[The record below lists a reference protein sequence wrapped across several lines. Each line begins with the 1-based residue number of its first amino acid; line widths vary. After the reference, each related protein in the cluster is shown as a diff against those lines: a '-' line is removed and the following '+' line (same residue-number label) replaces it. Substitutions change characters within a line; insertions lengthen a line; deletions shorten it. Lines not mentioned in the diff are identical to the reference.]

1 MFPDY
6 ERRHASLHCLFGDL
20 REQSNS
26 KTSKGWLAKNQS
38 AFFIM
43 ATLAI
48 NNTEIYAQIGL
59 ILGTNRLYAQW
70 PSDMQSDAQRI
81 IRAGR
86 RKFFLAYAWS
96 FLEANYPIVTAPS
109 TTLTGVCV
117 NGVITT
123 SGGTLPASMAGNFKI
138 YPQTDGGLYDVSAQS
153 GTIAGSTI
161 TLVDTSAARD
171 FNSQTIKLYQ
181 YRYALPSN
189 FSAFIDPIVVENWQ
203 DGTQLS
209 EYGTLPEF
217 QIRGTLNQIN
227 TVVGPP
233 EIFAITHDLAT
244 TAAAETGVFAPY
256 LLVYPLMDNAYTL
269 KTRIRI
275 EPGDSLTDVS
285 GFVSATDP
293 VSHPIFSECLMEAI
307 LAQAEIMYGK
317 PTTHSAIFSEVL
329 QLAIQRD
336 RQMKGTRGML
346 SRDTMRSERQL
357 DRLAARR
364 ASIDLTNA
372 IL

>member
-1 MFPDY
+1 M
-6 ERRHASLHCLFGDL
+6 S
-20 REQSNS
+20 
-26 KTSKGWLAKNQS
+26 
-38 AFFIM
+38 
-43 ATLAI
+43 TLAI
-48 NNTEIYAQIGL
+48 TNDEIYAAIGL
-59 ILGTNRLYAQW
+59 ILGTNRAYAEW
-70 PSDMQSDAQRI
+70 SQSLKDDSHRI

-86 RKFFLAYAWS
+86 RKMFMAYAWS
-96 FLEANYPIVTAPS
+96 FLEHDYPIVTSPS
-109 TTLTGVCV
+109 TTVTGVCV

-123 SGGTLPASMAGNFKI
+123 SGSAIPASMTGNYKV
-138 YPQTDGGLYDVSAQS
+138 YPNTDGGLYDVSAQS

-161 TLVDTSAARD
+161 TLVDTSAAND
-171 FNSQTIKLYQ
+171 FASQTVTLYK

-189 FSAFIDPIVVENWQ
+189 WAAFIDPITVENWQ
-203 DGTQLS
+203 FGTQLS

-217 QIRGTLNQIN
+217 QIRGTLNSVN
-227 TVVGPP
+227 TVIGPP
-233 EIFAITHDLAT
+233 EIFAITHDVT
-244 TAAAETGVFAPY
+244 AETGDFSPY
-256 LLVYPLMDNAYTL
+256 LLMYPLMDNAYTL

-275 EPGDSLTDVS
+275 EPGDALADAT
-285 GFVSATDP
+285 GFVAATDA
-293 VSHPIFSECLMEAI
+293 VFHHSFSELLMEAI